1 MAEISKPRSVAI
13 SCGWSYGPGGRVVQL
28 RPGIPI
34 SPREGNSSLLDAEL
48 NRRPLFV
55 RRRRCSRPELIE
67 ETFSPQAISLGSMT
81 R

>member
-1 MAEISKPRSVAI
+1 M
-13 SCGWSYGPGGRVVQL
+13 VQL

-34 SPREGNSSLLDAEL
+34 SPREGKSSLLDAAL
-48 NRRPLFV
+48 NRRPLLV
-55 RRRRCSRPELIE
+55 RRRRCSRPELID